1 MRMVPFSQCIKA
13 KTHGANEYSDVLKEL
28 STLKQNLKASEDQL
42 NRTVLTSPMRGVVN
56 NLSVTTIGG
65 VVRPGEEILQI
76 IPLEDDLY
84 VEARVPP
91 EDIANIRQGQAATI
105 KLSAYDYTI
114 YGTLKGDVDGVS
126 ADTFKDERARA
137 ADGVPHYK
145 VRIIVD
151 RQNMTS
157 HQARVEIRP
166 GMQAQAELHTGEKSV
181 LQYLMKPLYKSRDAL
196 KER

>member
-1 MRMVPFSQCIKA
+1 MVPFSQCIKA
-13 KTHGANEYSDVLKEL
+13 KTHGADEYSDVLKEL

-114 YGTLKGDVDGVS
+114 YGTLKGYVDVVS

-137 ADGVPHYK
+137 ADGDPHYK

-166 GMQAQAELHTGEKSV
+166 GYAG
-181 LQYLMKPLYKSRDAL
+181 PSRTSH
-196 KER
+196 R